1 MKLLKTLPLLCA
13 AAVLSA
19 CAHTPAD
26 NSHAAPAAKESAMQE
41 TYAVTSRYGFN
52 ETVRRLE
59 TAITGKGMEIF
70 TVIDHQA
77 AARKHNLTM
86 QPAKVIIFG
95 NPKAGT
101 PLMAKDPQF
110 AFNLPL
116 RVLVT
121 ETGGNVQVVFYN
133 VHSLIEGSRI
143 GFADVENTLAKTE
156 GLIRQTVTE

>member
-1 MKLLKTLPLLCA
+1 MKLIKTLPLLCA

-19 CAHTPAD
+19 CTHTPAGP
-26 NSHAAPAAKESAMQE
+26 HAAPAAKESAVQK
-41 TYAVTSRYGFN
+41 THTVTSRYGFD
-52 ETVRRLE
+52 ETVRRIE
-59 TAITGKGMEIF
+59 TAVTGKGMAVF
-70 TVIDHQA
+70 AVIDHQA
-77 AARKHNLTM
+77 AARKQNLTM

-101 PLMAKDPQF
+101 PLMVKDPQF
-110 AFNLPL
+110 ALNLPL

-121 ETGGNVQVVFYN
+121 ETDGKVQVVFYN
-133 VHSLIEGSRI
+133 TRSLIEGSRI

>member
-1 MKLLKTLPLLCA
+1 MKLLKTLPLIFA
-13 AAVLSA
+13 AAVLAA
-19 CAHTPAD
+19 CSHTAD
-26 NSHAAPAAKESAMQE
+26 SRAAPAAKESTMQK
-41 TYAVTSRYGFN
+41 TYAVTSRYGFD

-101 PLMAKDPQF
+101 PLMVKDPQF

-121 ETGGNVQVVFYN
+121 ETDGNVQVVFYN
-133 VHSLIEGSRI
+133 VRNLIESSRI

>member
-1 MKLLKTLPLLCA
+1 MKLLKTLPLIFA
-13 AAVLSA
+13 AAVLAA
-19 CAHTPAD
+19 CAHTSAD
-26 NSHAAPAAKESAMQE
+26 NSHAAPAAKESTMQE
-41 TYAVTSRYGFN
+41 TYVVTSRYGFD

-101 PLMAKDPQF
+101 PLMVKDPQF

-121 ETGGNVQVVFYN
+121 ETDGNVQVVFYN
-133 VHSLIEGSRI
+133 VRSLIENSRI